1 MKLVRLLAFMFSAL
15 AMATVLATGPKG
27 LAQDERP
34 VDERVKLG
42 LQMAPVP
49 LDLTGKDRN
58 LVGIGS
64 YIVNAQA
71 GCNDCHT
78 NPPFAPGGDPFLGQ
92 PKQIN
97 ADGYLKGGVAFGPFV
112 SRNLRPNAQGRPA
125 GLKLEEFL
133 LVMHSGLDLKH
144 IPPPVPSPQVDLL
157 QVMPWPVYG
166 MMTDDDLRAIYE
178 YLRALPPH
186 CPTC

>member
-1 MKLVRLLAFMFSAL
+1 MKRGLLLTLMFSVVAL
-15 AMATVLATGPKG
+15 AVVLAAGSKG
-27 LAQDERP
+27 LAQDDRP

-49 LDLTGKDRN
+49 LNLTGKDRN
-58 LVGIGS
+58 LVGLGS

-78 NPPFAPGGDPFLGQ
+78 NPSFAEGGNPFLGQ

-97 ADGYLKGGVAFGPFV
+97 AQGYLRGGVPFGPFV
-112 SRNLRPNAQGRPA
+112 SRNLRPDAAGRPA
-125 GLKLEEFL
+125 GLKLEDFL
-133 LVMHSGLDLKH
+133 LVMHTGVDLKH
-144 IPPPVPSPQVDLL
+144 IPPAVPSPQVDLL

-166 MMTDDDLRAIYE
+166 MMTDDDLRAVYE
-178 YLRALPPH
+178 YLRALPQ
-186 CPTC
+186 